1 MDFKM
6 LLTTFGLIF
15 LAELGDK
22 TQLATFCFSAD
33 CNSRLSVFLGSAGA
47 LVLSSLIAVV
57 FGAVFVGE
65 TINLTMVIGG
75 IIVLVGT
82 SLSTGLVSPGG
93 LLPRLQVPQ
102 RKGA

>member
-1 MDFKM
+1 MDLKI

-33 CNSRLSVFLGSAGA
+33 CDSRISVFLGSAGA

-57 FGAVFVGE
+57 FGAGISRVIPANYIRIGAGVFFVMVG
-65 TINLTMVIGG
+65 ILTLYSSVRA
-75 IIVLVGT
+75 T
-82 SLSTGLVSPGG
+82 NGL
-93 LLPRLQVPQ
+93 
-102 RKGA
+102 

>member
-33 CNSRLSVFLGSAGA
+33 CNSRISVFLGSAGA
-47 LVLSSLIAVV
+47 LILSSLIAFL
-57 FGAVFVGE
+57 FGAGISRLVPLSYIRIGAGIFFVMVGIWMLYSATRAAG
-65 TINLTMVIGG
+65 TI
-75 IIVLVGT
+75 
-82 SLSTGLVSPGG
+82 
-93 LLPRLQVPQ
+93 
-102 RKGA
+102 

>member
-33 CNSRLSVFLGSAGA
+33 CNSRTSVFLGSAGA
-47 LVLSSLIAVV
+47 LVLSSAIAVL
-57 FGAVFVGE
+57 FGAGVSRLIPVNYIRIGAGIFFV
-65 TINLTMVIGG
+65 IVG
-75 IIVLVGT
+75 IWTLY
-82 SLSTGLVSPGG
+82 SSTRAGFSF
-93 LLPRLQVPQ
+93 
-102 RKGA
+102 

>member
-1 MDFKM
+1 MDFKI

-33 CNSRLSVFLGSAGA
+33 CDSRISVFLGSAGA

-57 FGAVFVGE
+57 FGAGISRVIPANYIKMGAGAFFVIVG
-65 TINLTMVIGG
+65 ILT
-75 IIVLVGT
+75 LYT
-82 SLSTGLVSPGG
+82 SVRATNAL
-93 LLPRLQVPQ
+93 
-102 RKGA
+102 

>member
-33 CNSRLSVFLGSAGA
+33 CNSRISVFLGAAGA
-47 LVLSSLIAVV
+47 LVLSSLIAVF
-57 FGAVFVGE
+57 FGAGISRLIPANYIKMGAGIFFV
-65 TINLTMVIGG
+65 IVG
-75 IIVLVGT
+75 IVTLYASIRT
-82 SLSTGLVSPGG
+82 AS
-93 LLPRLQVPQ
+93 
-102 RKGA
+102 AF

>member
-1 MDFKM
+1 MDFKL

-33 CNSRLSVFLGSAGA
+33 CDSRISVFLGSAGA

-57 FGAVFVGE
+57 FGAGISRVIPTMYIRIGAGIFFVVVG
-65 TINLTMVIGG
+65 ILT
-75 IIVLVGT
+75 LYT
-82 SLSTGLVSPGG
+82 SVRAPNAL
-93 LLPRLQVPQ
+93 
-102 RKGA
+102 

>member
-47 LVLSSLIAVV
+47 LVLSSLIAVLFGPTNYIKIGAGV
-57 FGAVFVGE
+57 FFVIVG
-65 TINLTMVIGG
+65 ILTLYSSVR
-75 IIVLVGT
+75 T
-82 SLSTGLVSPGG
+82 
-93 LLPRLQVPQ
+93 
-102 RKGA
+102 ANAF

>member
-33 CNSRLSVFLGSAGA
+33 CNSRTSVFLGSAAA
-47 LVLSSLIAVV
+47 LVLSSAIAVL
-57 FGAVFVGE
+57 FGAGVSRVIPVNYIRMAAGIFFV
-65 TINLTMVIGG
+65 IVG
-75 IIVLVGT
+75 IWTLY
-82 SLSTGLVSPGG
+82 SSTRTGFSF
-93 LLPRLQVPQ
+93 
-102 RKGA
+102 

>member
-33 CNSRLSVFLGSAGA
+33 CDSRASVFLGSAGA
-47 LVLSSLIAVV
+47 LVLSSAIAVI
-57 FGAVFVGE
+57 FGAGVSRVIPVNYIRIGAGIFFVIVGIW
-65 TINLTMVIGG
+65 TLYSSTRAGLTF
-75 IIVLVGT
+75 
-82 SLSTGLVSPGG
+82 
-93 LLPRLQVPQ
+93 
-102 RKGA
+102 

>member
-33 CNSRLSVFLGSAGA
+33 CIATPGFQYSWA
-47 LVLSSLIAVV
+47 LPA
-57 FGAVFVGE
+57 
-65 TINLTMVIGG
+65 
-75 IIVLVGT
+75 
-82 SLSTGLVSPGG
+82 PWC
-93 LLPRLQVPQ
+93 
-102 RKGA
+102 